1 LIRAPLSTTS
11 VLDETSDVV
20 SLAAAPWAA
29 VLVLTSLPWRFLQ
42 ILFLEQILEL
52 GGNASH
58 YGRALT
64 STANAATIAFVVSLI
79 GRAIYARAINLTAA
93 SGRRPGTEALRIPPA
108 TLASY
113 LFTGALA
120 AALFYVTWFTVIG
133 IPLTIMIGGLAAGTM
148 PLNDRAGIVAPL
160 KRIARF
166 AREAKLLTALL
177 LVFSVALIVAALNI
191 AAAFQLGLWL
201 VHGFGGFDVS
211 RWQILLGDDTRRYT
225 LLLIAGSIL
234 AVEPFW
240 IAANVMLVR
249 KAGAEE
255 SGEELRLWFREL
267 ADR

>member
-1 LIRAPLSTTS
+1 

-20 SLAAAPWAA
+20 AIAAAPWAA

-42 ILFLEQILEL
+42 ILFIEQILEL

-58 YGRALT
+58 YGRALN
-64 STANAATIAFVVSLI
+64 STANAATIAFVISLL
-79 GRAIYARAINLTAA
+79 GRAIYVRAINLAAA
-93 SGRRPGTEALRIPPA
+93 SGRRPGTEALRIPLA

-120 AALFYVTWFTVIG
+120 AALFYIVWFTLIG
-133 IPLTIMIGGLAAGTM
+133 IPLTIMIGGLSAGTM

-177 LVFSVALIVAALNI
+177 LVFGVALIVAAINL
-191 AAAFQLGLWL
+191 AAAFQIGLWL
-201 VHGFGGFDVS
+201 AHGFGGFDVS
-211 RWQILLGDDTRRYT
+211 RWQILLDGGTRRFT

-240 IAANVMLVR
+240 IAANVILVR

-267 ADR
+267 AGR